1 VGIIPPLF
9 LKWLM
14 VGNPTLINE
23 INMPLVYLFALSYRY
38 ILVERHQH
46 AHNTAVPSLE
56 LNFEYP

>member
-1 VGIIPPLF
+1 
-9 LKWLM
+9 M

-46 AHNTAVPSLE
+46 AHNTAVPNLE

>member
-1 VGIIPPLF
+1 MTTRKKCGRFFNCFLF
-9 LKWLM
+9 
-14 VGNPTLINE
+14 TLARR
-23 INMPLVYLFALSYRY
+23 PLVYLFALSYRY